1 MQINYVYLSILIL
14 EFLIIM
20 GVGVWANRRVKA
32 TEDYAVAGRN
42 LGVFLAW
49 GSFGGAFV
57 SAVSI
62 IGGVGY
68 ASNFGWSYLV
78 FLGLGVEF
86 GLICLVLLAK
96 KVHESGAQTVPEML
110 FQRYKSRKLRAFSA
124 LAIIIAYSVTL
135 ITQLFAAGV
144 VVETIVG
151 IPKSWAIM
159 VIGIVFLIYTVM
171 GGLTAVAR
179 TDTLQTV
186 IMTVGMLLTII
197 VIFIKVPSHVF
208 FSHPFDTVFQGDTK
222 SGMQI
227 FAWILVWGLGVA
239 SEPYYLNRIFASKTK
254 KVASKMIGFGS
265 LFAVFIYSSIVI
277 IGIGAHYLAP
287 GHLGNDAFPFLA
299 KNVLPSAIG
308 VVVMVTLMAAIL
320 STIDSILNVVGVY
333 WARDIHKNLFNREL
347 TDKGE
352 LNMSRIAT
360 LIFGILCIVVAF
372 IMSFKPLPAI
382 ATFASYAWGII
393 GSTLFIPIVA
403 GFLFSRLNPRS
414 GLYSSVLG
422 FIGAIGGKLMVIY
435 HVTSINEIFWGVGLA
450 IIGLLAGM
458 IHSQKIKGDHN
469 QGHKEMTN

>member
-1 MQINYVYLSILIL
+1 MHINFGYLIVLIL

-20 GVGVWANRRVKA
+20 GVGVWANRRVKN

-42 LGVFLAW
+42 LNVFLAW
-49 GSFGGAFV
+49 GSFGGAFI

-68 ASNFGWSYLV
+68 ASNYGWSYLV
-78 FLGLGVEF
+78 FLGFGVEL

-110 FQRYKSRKLRAFSA
+110 FQRYKSKQLRAFSA
-124 LAIIIAYSVTL
+124 VAIIVAYSVTL

-151 IPKSWAIM
+151 VPKYWAILI
-159 VIGIVFLIYTVM
+159 IGVVFLVYTVM

-186 IMTVGMLLTII
+186 IMTIGILLTII
-197 VIFIKVPSHVF
+197 TVLVKVPSHVF
-208 FSHPFDTVFQGDTK
+208 FSHPFNTALQGNTK
-222 SGMQI
+222 SGVEI
-227 FAWILVWGLGVA
+227 FAWVLVWGLGVA

-254 KVASKMIGFGS
+254 NVARKMIGFGS
-265 LFAVFIYSSIVI
+265 IFAVFVYTSIVI

-287 GHLGNDAFPFLA
+287 GHLGNDAFPYLA
-299 KNVLPSAIG
+299 KNILPSAIG

-333 WARDIHKNLFNREL
+333 WARDIYKNLFKENL
-347 TDKGE
+347 SDKGE
-352 LNMSRIAT
+352 LKSSRIAT
-360 LIFGILCIVVAF
+360 SFFGIICIVVAF
-372 IMSFKPLPAI
+372 IMSFQPLPAI

-403 GFLFSRLNPRS
+403 GFLFSRLNSRS

-422 FIGAIGGKLMVIY
+422 FIGAIGGKLLVIY
-435 HVTSINEIFWGVGLA
+435 QITSINEIFWGVGLA
-450 IIGLLAGM
+450 IIGLFIGL
-458 IHSQKIKGDHN
+458 IHSQKRANKSD
-469 QGHKEMTN
+469 QTFYEKSL